1 MIELFSD
8 IFTNR
13 DNALTETDARI
24 KLMGVLFA
32 LVLGILSAS
41 PVFPAVLFFVSVF
54 IVMALRLPWKHV
66 FMRFLVPFV
75 IVGVLGVLQL
85 FMTEGTT
92 IFAISLSP
100 WVLTATREGFLNAVH
115 IGARVLG
122 GVGMVIVLG
131 VTTPAHDVFGA
142 LLWMRAPRAWVEVAM
157 LMYRYIFVL
166 LEITMD
172 MATAQKHRLGYSTT
186 AISLKSAGT
195 LAGAVILRAIDQSVK
210 TSEAMSLRGYRGE
223 LPVGRLAP
231 FTFRSGLI
239 TAILYAVLLGL
250 FSALNGGTP

>member
-24 KLMGVLFA
+24 KLIGVLFA
-32 LVLGILSAS
+32 LVLSILSVS
-41 PVFPAVLFFVSVF
+41 PVFPAVLFFVSVV
-54 IVMALRLPWKHV
+54 IVMALRLPWKLV
-66 FMRFLVPFV
+66 CMRFLLPVV
-75 IVGVLGVLQL
+75 IVCVLGVLQL
-85 FMTEGTT
+85 FMTEGTALFT
-92 IFAISLSP
+92 VPLSP

-115 IGARVLG
+115 IGSRVLG

-131 VTTPAHDVFGA
+131 VSTPAHDVFGA

-186 AISLKSAGT
+186 AISLKSAGA
-195 LAGAVILRAIDQSVK
+195 LAGAVILRAMDQSVK
-210 TSEAMSLRGYRGE
+210 TSEAMLLRGYRGE
-223 LPVGRLAP
+223 LPVGRPAP
-231 FTFRSGLI
+231 FTFRSGVT
-239 TAILYAVLLGL
+239 TAILCTVLLGL